1 MAGGIFE
8 SGANEQS
15 AHARPSNEVTGRERV
30 HDPRYVHDIEV
41 KTEKH

>member
-1 MAGGIFE
+1 MNKVPTRG
-8 SGANEQS
+8 
-15 AHARPSNEVTGRERV
+15 RPSNEVTGRERV